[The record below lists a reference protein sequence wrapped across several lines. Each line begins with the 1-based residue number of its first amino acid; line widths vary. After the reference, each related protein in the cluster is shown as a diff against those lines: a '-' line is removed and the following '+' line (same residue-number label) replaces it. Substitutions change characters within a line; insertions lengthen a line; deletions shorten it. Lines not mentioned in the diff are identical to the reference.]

1 MAASKT
7 PKTPKNGKGRKAKSN
22 RPKPNPFLTVGS
34 RLRAYFLAGVLVTA
48 PISITLYL
56 AYLLFRA
63 VDETVRAMLPPWA
76 NPEAYLPETWGS
88 IGIPGI
94 GLIVLLVGL
103 TIIGWLTA
111 GFIGRLFLRVSE
123 GVLARIPAVRS
134 LYGAVKQI
142 LETVLANQSS
152 AFREVVLVEY
162 PRRGMWVIGFITG
175 TTEGEVQNLTED
187 TLINIFVPT
196 TPNPTSGFLI
206 FLPKAD
212 ITVLDMSVE
221 EGIKMVV
228 SAGIVTPPDERSKAE
243 KAKPAIAARSRDQED
258 QIETAA
264 IEAAKH
270 DRPPKRKAG

>member
-1 MAASKT
+1 LAVK
-7 PKTPKNGKGRKAKSN
+7 KKNSGSARRLPEPG
-22 RPKPNPFLTVGS
+22 NPFLTVGS
-34 RLRAYFLAGVLVTA
+34 RLRAYFLAGILVTA

-63 VDETVRAMLPPWA
+63 IDETVRGVLPPSL
-76 NPEAYLPETWGS
+76 NPETYLPDTWGS

-94 GLIVLLVGL
+94 GLIVLVVGL

-123 GVLARIPAVRS
+123 ALLARIPAVRS

-175 TTEGEVQNLTED
+175 ATEGEVQNLTED

-206 FLPKAD
+206 FVPRD
-212 ITVLDMSVE
+212 EITVLDMSVE

-228 SAGIVTPPDERSKAE
+228 SAGIVTPPDERPKAQQ
-243 KAKPAIAARSRDQED
+243 AKPKIASRADGKD
-258 QIETAA
+258 VGIENAA
-264 IEAAKH
+264 AEAAKR
-270 DRPPKRKAG
+270 DRLPPKRKTG

>member
-1 MAASKT
+1 MAARKNA
-7 PKTPKNGKGRKAKSN
+7 KNGKGRAARGKPAKI
-22 RPKPNPFLTVGS
+22 NPFLTVGS

-76 NPEAYLPETWGS
+76 NPETYLPETWGS

-103 TIIGWLTA
+103 TLIGWLTA
-111 GFIGRLFLRVSE
+111 GFIGRLFLRISE

-175 TTEGEVQNLTED
+175 ATEGEVQNLTED

-206 FLPKAD
+206 FVPKAEV
-212 ITVLDMSVE
+212 TVLDMSVE

-228 SAGIVTPPDERSKAE
+228 SAGIVTPPDERPKAE
-243 KAKPAIAARSRDQED
+243 QAKPAIAARSRAQED
-258 QIETAA
+258 QIEQSAV
-264 IEAAKH
+264 EASRR
-270 DRPPKRKAG
+270 DRLPKRKAG